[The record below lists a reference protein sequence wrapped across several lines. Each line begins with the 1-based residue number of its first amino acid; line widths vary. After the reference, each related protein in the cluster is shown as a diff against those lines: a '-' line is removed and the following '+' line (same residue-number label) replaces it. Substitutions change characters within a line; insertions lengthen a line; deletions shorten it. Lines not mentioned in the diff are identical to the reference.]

1 MSENAMTDREKI
13 IQLIENLSDANV
25 QRILIYIQ
33 GLQAGQNLVEQKG
46 AWVLWKLKK
55 QKKWKTLAKS

>member
-1 MSENAMTDREKI
+1 MKIMTEKTLTDREKI

-33 GLQAGQNLVEQKG
+33 GLQAGQNLAEQKG
-46 AWVLWKLKK
+46 A
-55 QKKWKTLAKS
+55 

>member
-1 MSENAMTDREKI
+1 MTEKTLTDREKI

-33 GLQAGQNLVEQKG
+33 GLRAGQDLAEQKG
-46 AWVLWKLKK
+46 A
-55 QKKWKTLAKS
+55 

>member
-33 GLQAGQNLVEQKG
+33 GLRAGQNLAEEKKG
-46 AWVLWKLKK
+46 AWIMWPFIKLKK
-55 QKKWKTLAKS
+55 